1 LRFVMCAHCTNVV
14 TQCAQLIEHC
24 SAICL
29 LY

>member
-1 LRFVMCAHCTNVV
+1 VCAHRTNVV